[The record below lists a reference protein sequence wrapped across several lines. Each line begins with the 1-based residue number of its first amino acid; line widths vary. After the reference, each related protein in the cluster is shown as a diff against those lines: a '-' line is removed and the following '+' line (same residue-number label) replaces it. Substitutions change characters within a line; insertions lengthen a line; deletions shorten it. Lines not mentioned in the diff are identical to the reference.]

1 MTQIIKDILA
11 GQGALGQ
18 SFFDEISN
26 KKFAI
31 YGYGGGCQS
40 FSAFIL
46 SRKNIS
52 PDLYIDQKF
61 SDEGS
66 TETMMSPDEFF
77 KKFKDEKKEDFYIL
91 VTIGDREI
99 FQTVKL
105 RFENHGFYCVHSAL
119 DVYEYN
125 LCYANE
131 DTYQN
136 IRSTYLADLKDIS
149 DAYLLL
155 CDDLSREIFVKI
167 IDGHFNRKPINFVN
181 YSYEDQYIVDG
192 IGLRSDSISILN
204 CGAYDGDTLDK
215 LASKYGSIDFAVA
228 LECDFHNFS
237 RLISKDYPKIKK
249 LILLPVGSGEKNEQV
264 SFNAG
269 NNMLSRIS
277 KITSEKTNLISLVKC
292 DDVLRGLQFNK
303 IIIDTEGNEAP
314 SLRGMQTII
323 SDQSP
328 DIALAAYHYPTD
340 IYRLLNLINAM
351 NPNYSYYLRNHSPF
365 AVDTV
370 LYAVKK

>member
-1 MTQIIKDILA
+1 MTQIIKDIF
-11 GQGALGQ
+11 QCQSTLGE

-26 KKFAI
+26 KKFVI
-31 YGYGGGCQS
+31 YGYGGGYQS
-40 FSAFIL
+40 FSAFVL

-61 SDEGS
+61 SDVGLS
-66 TETMMSPDEFF
+66 ETMMSPDEFF
-77 KKFKDEKKEDFYIL
+77 EKFKDEKKEDFYIL

-105 RFENHGFYCVHSAL
+105 RFENHDFYGVHSAL

-131 DTYQN
+131 DIHQN
-136 IRSTYLADLKDIS
+136 LRSIYLADLKVIS

-181 YSYEDQYIVDG
+181 YSYEDQYTVDG
-192 IGLRSDSISILN
+192 IGLKSDSISILN

-215 LASKYGSIDFAVA
+215 FVSKYGNIDFAVA
-228 LECDFHNFS
+228 LECDFQNFS
-237 RLISKDYPKIKK
+237 RMVSKDYPKIKK
-249 LILLPVGSGEKNEQV
+249 LILLPVGSGEKNEQI
-264 SFNAG
+264 SFDAG
-269 NNMLSRIS
+269 NNMLSRASELRS
-277 KITSEKTNLISLVKC
+277 KKSSLVSLVKC

-303 IIIDTEGNEAP
+303 IVLDTEGNEAP

-323 SDQSP
+323 ADQAP
-328 DIALAAYHYPTD
+328 DIAMAAYH
-340 IYRLLNLINAM
+340 
-351 NPNYSYYLRNHSPF
+351 
-365 AVDTV
+365 
-370 LYAVKK
+370 